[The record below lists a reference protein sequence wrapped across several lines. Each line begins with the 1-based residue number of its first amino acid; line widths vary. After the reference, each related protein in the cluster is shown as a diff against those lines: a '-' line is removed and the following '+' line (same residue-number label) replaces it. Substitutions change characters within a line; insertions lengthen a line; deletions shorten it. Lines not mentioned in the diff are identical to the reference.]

1 MNSVVFGEGVS
12 GPIVEI
18 DDAVLALIEWLKAR
32 IRLKGCKVSE
42 AWTEEQDAVAAE
54 VSHGAVA
61 PSATAAPAR
70 SPAAV
75 PLL

>member
-54 VSHGAVA
+54 VSHA
-61 PSATAAPAR
+61 PSATAPAR
-70 SPAAV
+70 TAAV